1 MADFKK
7 NITNITKK
15 DRDKYFQLPS
25 KLGNHFKKQNVDKS
39 IEGVKK
45 RLEEQL
51 ETRKKYVFL
60 LEEQEKALDVYIESP
75 TEENRKLLEVK
86 KAMVEKHN
94 LHIEITAQQNVFLDT
109 YIYYKEDFLKRYK
122 NEKGK
127 KQSVFTHINKHKKRK

>member
-25 KLGNHFKKQNVDKS
+25 VISSRYKKKVDTS
-39 IEGVKK
+39 IEGAKK

-60 LEEQEKALDVYIESP
+60 LEGHEKALDVYIKSP
-75 TEENRKLLEVK
+75 TEENRKSLEVK

-109 YIYYKEDFLKRYK
+109 YIYYKEDFLKRY

-127 KQSVFTHINKHKKRK
+127 KESVFTHINKNKKS